1 MTTARIEAAAR
12 ADFNLNRGLEAD
24 DPGWDEIH
32 GDTRAQSLARGAAI
46 VAAID
51 AADDRIR
58 LTLPE
63 LNAIKADAVYDLS
76 HNLHLSWDAESRTAA
91 QAAGVPEF
99 LEEYRTKLTNRYIE
113 PANHEAAMAS
123 LIRERLAAALRA
135 TADSFDHASLSDI
148 TGAMDIPSG
157 VSPRYKRIM
166 ISGCAD
172 WLRNRADDLDAE
184 GRIPYY
190 RVDTRAVIDQDRLEA
205 LLGALG
211 RVIDRSRRLRALGKE
226 GPAFIMT
233 DRLVEAI
240 EETGATIPA
249 ED

>member
-1 MTTARIEAAAR
+1 MTSARIEAAAR
-12 ADFNLNRGLEAD
+12 ADFNLSRGLEAG
-24 DPGWDEIH
+24 DPAWDEIH

-51 AADDRIR
+51 AADERIR

-63 LNAIKADAVYDLS
+63 FHAIKVDTILDLS
-76 HNLHLSWDAESRTAA
+76 HALHLSWDAESRMAA

-99 LEEYRTKLTNRYIE
+99 LEEYRTRLADRYIE

-135 TADSFDHASLSDI
+135 TADSFDHASLTDI
-148 TGAMDIPSG
+148 TGAMDIPPG

-211 RVIDRSRRLRALGKE
+211 HVVDRSQRLRALGKE

-240 EETGATIPA
+240 EGVGATLPK
-249 ED
+249 ES